1 MIYLAVI
8 LVYLFALTGIGVVKS
23 RQVKN
28 QQDFAVA
35 GRSLSPWVMVLTML
49 SVWIGTGSI
58 LGNAEEAY
66 HVGMAALIIPLATF
80 AGMSLLSIVATRAR
94 DMQATSVPEIIGE
107 RFGPLARLLAVTAL
121 ITAYMVV
128 VSYQFNAGGAV
139 LEVIAGDK
147 NPVSLKVGNELTRR
161 QLTRGWV
168 RYTPDPNFTG
178 QVSMM
183 AQSMDSPRASSTYKI
198 EVVTGNEIAQA
209 IKDREEKGQDNDVAI
224 RRNNYTRIRYKLP
237 TYLKGL
243 FRIAILPASG
253 RVELVE
259 PKLTKETA
267 TIIAAVFIIAFTMLA
282 GLLSLAYADIVT
294 GIIIIVSL
302 LIAFP
307 MLLSKAGG
315 FEQMKLAYDAM
326 GTHGKHM
333 QFLGVYSGITLINY
347 LLPEFLLIMGDA
359 NQYQRIFASRNAQ
372 GAKKAVMMLIGA
384 AVVIELLIIASA
396 WIAGSMTPDPEN
408 GKYILIYAAR
418 HYMPFGLGLLF
429 MVTVVGII
437 VSTADSHLLVPA
449 TTFIND
455 VYRTYINPKAK
466 EKHVVFVSRCLVL
479 FFGVI
484 AYLVTHAFSEST
496 GFFKKALYAYT
507 IYGSAITPS
516 LIAAMFWKRAT
527 KAGAIAS
534 IATGIVVTLLWKQ
547 VDFFLSILPES
558 FQQLNAVKVC
568 QELDAVLPA
577 ITLSA
582 LALWVVSLSTGKR
595 TRS

>member
-1 MIYLAVI
+1 MK
-8 LVYLFALTGIGVVKS
+8 ALTMVVTIFD
-23 RQVKN
+23 R
-28 QQDFAVA
+28 AVDLMA
-35 GRSLSPWVMVLTML
+35 ILAMVMLAFTCL
-49 SVWIGTGSI
+49 SV
-58 LGNAEEAY
+58 
-66 HVGMAALIIPLATF
+66 
-80 AGMSLLSIVATRAR
+80 SL
-94 DMQATSVPEIIGE
+94 
-107 RFGPLARLLAVTAL
+107 
-121 ITAYMVV
+121 
-128 VSYQFNAGGAV
+128 
-139 LEVIAGDK
+139 
-147 NPVSLKVGNELTRR
+147 
-161 QLTRGWV
+161 
-168 RYTPDPNFTG
+168 
-178 QVSMM
+178 
-183 AQSMDSPRASSTYKI
+183 
-198 EVVTGNEIAQA
+198 
-209 IKDREEKGQDNDVAI
+209 DVAL
-224 RRNNYTRIRYKLP
+224 RKM
-237 TYLKGL
+237 
-243 FRIAILPASG
+243 F
-253 RVELVE
+253 
-259 PKLTKETA
+259 
-267 TIIAAVFIIAFTMLA
+267 
-282 GLLSLAYADIVT
+282 
-294 GIIIIVSL
+294 GI
-302 LIAFP
+302 
-307 MLLSKAGG
+307 
-315 FEQMKLAYDAM
+315 
-326 GTHGKHM
+326 
-333 QFLGVYSGITLINY
+333 
-347 LLPEFLLIMGDA
+347 
-359 NQYQRIFASRNAQ
+359 YQIW
-372 GAKKAVMMLIGA
+372 
-384 AVVIELLIIASA
+384 VIEIN
-396 WIAGSMTPDPEN
+396 E
-408 GKYILIYAAR
+408 YILIYAAR